1 LITIVFSVGPWVGQ
15 ELELDREMSFGR
27 AGCDVTLDEPEVS
40 RRHFVLRP
48 KGADVQVEDLGS
60 SNGTFVNGHRITET
74 VSVQDEDVIRVG
86 TSELVVAVSQEDVP
100 TRLGMPAQRTVAGTP
115 TAAPAPAATAAAGG
129 LPRSAWIAIS
139 LVEIA
144 LILIAVV
151 LLVYYAVN

>member
-1 LITIVFSVGPWVGQ
+1 LITIVFSVGPWAGQ

-48 KGADVQVEDLGS
+48 TGADVQVEDLGS
-60 SNGTFVNGHRITET
+60 SNGTFVNGQRITET
-74 VSVQDEDVIRVG
+74 VSVRDEDVIRAG

-115 TAAPAPAATAAAGG
+115 IAAPAPAGTAAAGG
-129 LPRSAWIAIS
+129 LPRSAWIAIG

-151 LLVYYAVN
+151 LLVYYAVD